1 MASTSRLTYVCA
13 ASWGNM
19 CYTWLEKYVDR
30 FFFYT
35 CLRPISLDANNVKPF
50 SVIESQHE
58 SPHSAGSRWSYA
70 SVCLHEAAEI
80 LSELVPPPPC
90 FQSQIIF
97 AESFLLLS
105 HHFNQIHKSVAVRAE
120 HCISLCYIAYP
131 FTWSYC
137 DSSAALTPALPY
149 EVIKPLV
156 VCLAVCMCVL
166 YKTQGGHMF
175 FLP

>member
-58 SPHSAGSRWSYA
+58 SPPTFQAVDGLTLLF
-70 SVCLHEAAEI
+70 VCTKQL
-80 LSELVPPPPC
+80 
-90 FQSQIIF
+90 
-97 AESFLLLS
+97 
-105 HHFNQIHKSVAVRAE
+105 K
-120 HCISLCYIAYP
+120 Y
-131 FTWSYC
+131 
-137 DSSAALTPALPY
+137 
-149 EVIKPLV
+149 
-156 VCLAVCMCVL
+156 
-166 YKTQGGHMF
+166 
-175 FLP
+175 